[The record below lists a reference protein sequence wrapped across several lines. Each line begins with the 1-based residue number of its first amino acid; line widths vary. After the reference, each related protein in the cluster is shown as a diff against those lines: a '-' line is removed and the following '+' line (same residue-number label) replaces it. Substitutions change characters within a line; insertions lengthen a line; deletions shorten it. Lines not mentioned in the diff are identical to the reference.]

1 MSDVFTPCAL
11 IGLLWFSA
19 KAQEKMKYALKL
31 QFHLGTLSKCEER
44 VAFVVFPLFAGGLR
58 SFSLL

>member
-31 QFHLGTLSKCEER
+31 QFHLGTLR
-44 VAFVVFPLFAGGLR
+44 FPSVRNDWLLWFFLFLQED
-58 SFSLL
+58 